1 MRSICPLSVP
11 SSGEYVYV
19 TAEPISLPYSRL
31 LHPPDISLCPSTLL
45 PPILFP
51 LCVLSLCLFVPSY
64 LLTPPPPPIALWLYQ
79 VWSQRPVRLAQ
90 RHCLSL
96 DTHTHTHT
104 LCLLEISMSGS
115 WAGTGLPVEYQYRY
129 RYYSRVKRAS
139 LIYSGIIF
147 DDGGRRRGKVCYISV
162 FIGISFFLVTFFSR
176 YWIGFFFGM
185 LRGRICGDEMEIRN
199 LIEKL

>member
-51 LCVLSLCLFVPSY
+51 LCVLCPSVSLSLPTS
-64 LLTPPPPPIALWLYQ
+64 LPIALWLYQ

-96 DTHTHTHT
+96 SLAHIHSILARDFHVWK
-104 LCLLEISMSGS
+104 LGR
-115 WAGTGLPVEYQYRY
+115 AGLPVDQYRY
-129 RYYSRVKRAS
+129 RYYSRVKRVS

-147 DDGGRRRGKVCYISV
+147 DDGGRRRGKVCFICIYISV
-162 FIGISFFLVTFFSR
+162 FIEVFFFLVILFWR
-176 YWIGFFFGM
+176 
-185 LRGRICGDEMEIRN
+185 
-199 LIEKL
+199 

>member
-51 LCVLSLCLFVPSY
+51 LCVLCPSVSLSLPTS
-64 LLTPPPPPIALWLYQ
+64 LPIALWLYQ

-96 DTHTHTHT
+96 SLSRTHTFYPCSRFPCLEVGPYRFTGRSVSIQV
-104 LCLLEISMSGS
+104 LLEGIPY
-115 WAGTGLPVEYQYRY
+115 LF
-129 RYYSRVKRAS
+129 RYYLRWWRSKKREGMFY
-139 LIYSGIIF
+139 IYIC
-147 DDGGRRRGKVCYISV
+147 VYW
-162 FIGISFFLVTFFSR
+162 SFFFSC
-176 YWIGFFFGM
+176 YPVLTIEFV
-185 LRGRICGDEMEIRN
+185 N

>member
-64 LLTPPPPPIALWLYQ
+64 LTPNSSVTLSSLIPATGPFGATSLP
-79 VWSQRPVRLAQ
+79 
-90 RHCLSL
+90 LSL
-96 DTHTHTHT
+96 SLSLTHTFYPCSRFPCLEVAPYRFTGRSVSVQV
-104 LCLLEISMSGS
+104 LLEGETSVPY
-115 WAGTGLPVEYQYRY
+115 LF
-129 RYYSRVKRAS
+129 RYY
-139 LIYSGIIF
+139 
-147 DDGGRRRGKVCYISV
+147 
-162 FIGISFFLVTFFSR
+162 
-176 YWIGFFFGM
+176 
-185 LRGRICGDEMEIRN
+185 LR
-199 LIEKL
+199 

>member
-51 LCVLSLCLFVPSY
+51 LCVLCPSVSLSLPTS
-64 LLTPPPPPIALWLYQ
+64 LPIALWLYQ

-96 DTHTHTHT
+96 SLAHIHSILARDFHVWK
-104 LCLLEISMSGS
+104 LGR
-115 WAGTGLPVEYQYRY
+115 TGLPVDQYRY
-129 RYYSRVKRAS
+129 RYYSRVS

-147 DDGGRRRGKVCYISV
+147 DDGGRRRGKVCFIYISV
-162 FIGISFFLVTFFSR
+162 FIEVSFFLVILFWR
-176 YWIGFFFGM
+176 
-185 LRGRICGDEMEIRN
+185 
-199 LIEKL
+199 

>member
-31 LHPPDISLCPSTLL
+31 LLLLLHPPLIFPSVPQRCHRRSSFPSVYCPS
-45 PPILFP
+45 
-51 LCVLSLCLFVPSY
+51 VSLSLPTSL
-64 LLTPPPPPIALWLYQ
+64 PIALWLYQ

-90 RHCLSL
+90 RHCLPLSL
-96 DTHTHTHT
+96 SLSLSLSLARTHTYPILARDFHVWK
-104 LCLLEISMSGS
+104 LGR
-115 WAGTGLPVEYQYRY
+115 TGLPVDQYRY

-147 DDGGRRRGKVCYISV
+147 DDGGRRRGKVYISE
-162 FIGISFFLVTFFSR
+162 FIGVSFFLVILKVFFR
-176 YWIGFFFGM
+176 DATW
-185 LRGRICGDEMEIRN
+185 
-199 LIEKL
+199 

>member
-64 LLTPPPPPIALWLYQ
+64 LTPNSSVTLSSLIPATGPFGATSLP
-79 VWSQRPVRLAQ
+79 
-90 RHCLSL
+90 LSL
-96 DTHTHTHT
+96 SLSLLHTHSILARDFHVWK
-104 LCLLEISMSGS
+104 LRR
-115 WAGTGLPVEYQYRY
+115 TGLPVDQYRY
-129 RYYSRVKRAS
+129 RYYSRVKRVS
-139 LIYSGIIF
+139 LIYSSIIF
-147 DDGGRRRGKVCYISV
+147 DDGGRRRGMFYIY
-162 FIGISFFLVTFFSR
+162 I
-176 YWIGFFFGM
+176 
-185 LRGRICGDEMEIRN
+185 
-199 LIEKL
+199 

>member
-51 LCVLSLCLFVPSY
+51 LCVLCPSVSLSLPTS
-64 LLTPPPPPIALWLYQ
+64 LPIALWLYQ

-96 DTHTHTHT
+96 SLSLAHIHSILARDFHVWK
-104 LCLLEISMSGS
+104 LGR
-115 WAGTGLPVEYQYRY
+115 TGLPVDQYRY
-129 RYYSRVKRAS
+129 RYYSRVS

-147 DDGGRRRGKVCYISV
+147 DDGGRRRGKVCFIYISV
-162 FIGISFFLVTFFSR
+162 FIEVSFFLVILFWR
-176 YWIGFFFGM
+176 
-185 LRGRICGDEMEIRN
+185 
-199 LIEKL
+199 